1 MENSDNKL
9 VTVLSSKTLIELELA
24 KGKLESENIHCFI
37 AGKNDSIG
45 FAEGYRLQIASSDV
59 EKATKILKEISE

>member
-9 VTVLSSKTLIELELA
+9 VTVLRSMALIELELA

-37 AGKNDSIG
+37 AGKNDSMG
-45 FAEGYRLQIASSDV
+45 FAEGYRLQISSSDV
-59 EKATKILKEISE
+59 EKATKILNEIN

>member
-9 VTVLSSKTLIELELA
+9 VTVLSSMALLELEIA
-24 KGKLESENIHCFI
+24 KGKLESENIHCYI
-37 AGKNDSIG
+37 AGKNDSLG

-59 EKATKILKEISE
+59 EKAKEILNKIN